1 MMGDY
6 AREQKGKC
14 KTLRAACGLG
24 TKAFLASIFFQ
35 FFLLNFSN
43 VEKRWGVVTTRRGGD
58 VSL

>member
-1 MMGDY
+1 MMRDY
-6 AREQKGKC
+6 EREQKGKC
-14 KTLRAACGLG
+14 KPLRVACGLG
-24 TKAFLASIFFQ
+24 TIVFFFH